1 MTIEQAMTHEG
12 AEMLGNMA
20 KHWLEEAARLE
31 ASTRDPTF
39 EEEVGDILLTRQ
51 IRIPDLLKQWD
62 TDCGG
67 TVTKGEFRLNLKK
80 FMENAGKDIAGK
92 VFIIDALF
100 DQFDED
106 RSGARVGPL

>member
-39 EEEVGDILLTRQ
+39 EEEVGDVLTM
-51 IRIPDLLKQWD
+51 IDLLHEYDLVSWNDLDKRKE
-62 TDCGG
+62 
-67 TVTKGEFRLNLKK
+67 VKLEKLKK
-80 FMENAGKDIAGK
+80 WSN
-92 VFIIDALF
+92 L
-100 DQFDED
+100 
-106 RSGARVGPL
+106 L